1 MFSESSYLARV
12 FQIILPSLDI
22 SAFYTPK
29 QTAKAVNHASRT
41 SINNAESSK
50 VSNVIETDENNKENN
65 SVDGYESDNT
75 VVIEPRPHVQESRPT
90 GHRLRAES
98 MSEPSVLLPSFTNA
112 LRFLRELFYMSKIL
126 ALDKRYEMKLLL
138 IKSE

>member
-29 QTAKAVNHASRT
+29 QTAKDVSRT

-65 SVDGYESDNT
+65 SVDGYDSDNT
-75 VVIEPRPHVQESRPT
+75 VVIGPRPHVQESRPT